1 MQIEHFINQID
12 LTLDPPSEEPLRQ
25 YYFIAKAR
33 MMVAQME
40 KETGRKMTF
49 CVNTFG
55 CQMNARDS
63 EKLCG
68 ILNAI
73 GYQESE
79 SEDADFVI
87 YNTCTVR
94 ENANNKVYGRLGYLH
109 GYKKKNPHM
118 MIALCGCMMQEEKV
132 VEKIKQSYRF
142 VDLIFGTHNIFKF
155 AELLVHSIENKK
167 MVVDVW
173 ENTDQIVEQLPNER
187 KFRFKSGVNI
197 MFGCNNF
204 CSYCIVPYVRGR
216 ERSREPREI
225 IREIE
230 NFVADGVVEVMLLGQ
245 NVNSYG
251 KNLDQPI
258 TFAQLLEQIE
268 QIEGLERIRFMTSHP
283 KDLSDELIATMA
295 KSKKI
300 CHHLHLPLQSGSS
313 RILKV
318 MNRRYDKEKY
328 LDLVDRIRT
337 AIPDISLT
345 TDIIVG
351 FPGETEEDFQ
361 ETLDVVAKCGYDTAF
376 TFLYSKRSDTPAAA
390 MENQVPQDVAKERFN
405 RLLALVQQEGRRRSS
420 RFEGSVQEVLV
431 EEESKEKG
439 IFTGRTEY
447 NLLVH
452 FPGNESLLGKY
463 VRVHLDECRGFYYL
477 GTLEENE

>member
-1 MQIEHFINQID
+1 MERKTTQISQAEVERQ
-12 LTLDPPSEEPLRQ
+12 LTLCDDICRVTQQWGDKPLALVDT
-25 YYFIAKAR
+25 Y
-33 MMVAQME
+33 
-40 KETGRKMTF
+40 
-49 CVNTFG
+49 G
-55 CQMNARDS
+55 CQQNEADS
-63 EKLCG
+63 ER
-68 ILNAI
+68 IR
-73 GYQESE
+73 GYLERMGFGFTD
-79 SEDADFVI
+79 DAEQARIIVI
-87 YNTCTVR
+87 NTCAIR
-94 ENANNKVYGRLGYLH
+94 EHAEQRVFGNVGALVHTKRRHPEQL
-109 GYKKKNPHM
+109 
-118 MIALCGCMMQEEKV
+118 ICLCGCMVQEKHV
-132 VEKIKQSYRF
+132 AEKIRQSYRH
-142 VDLIFGTHNIFKF
+142 VDLVFGPQALWKFPEMVHTLLTQRGRIFSVADEAGSI
-155 AELLVHSIENKK
+155 AEGIPTVRQDGIKAWVSI
-167 MVVDVW
+167 MY
-173 ENTDQIVEQLPNER
+173 
-187 KFRFKSGVNI
+187 
-197 MFGCNNF
+197 GCNNF
-204 CSYCIVPYVRGR
+204 CTYCIVPYVRGR
-216 ERSREPREI
+216 ERSRAPEDILDEVR
-225 IREIE
+225 
-230 NFVADGVVEVMLLGQ
+230 GLVEQGYKDITLLGQ

-251 KNLDQPI
+251 KDLPEPMD
-258 TFAQLLEQIE
+258 FSDLLSAVNDIP
-268 QIEGLERIRFMTSHP
+268 GDFLIRFMTSHP
-283 KDLSDELIATMA
+283 KDATHKLFETMA
-295 KSKKI
+295 RCEKVAPV
-300 CHHLHLPLQSGSS
+300 LHLPFQAGND